1 MYNKKKKFTH
11 AQSFIIHV
19 YIFPTESRCYQRF
32 DEDEKHN
39 ERMFKFKLYKLNC
52 GK

>member
-1 MYNKKKKFTH
+1 MRIHLLYMY
-11 AQSFIIHV
+11 I
-19 YIFPTESRCYQRF
+19 IFPTESRCYQRF

-39 ERMFKFKLYKLNC
+39 ERMFKLKLYKLNC